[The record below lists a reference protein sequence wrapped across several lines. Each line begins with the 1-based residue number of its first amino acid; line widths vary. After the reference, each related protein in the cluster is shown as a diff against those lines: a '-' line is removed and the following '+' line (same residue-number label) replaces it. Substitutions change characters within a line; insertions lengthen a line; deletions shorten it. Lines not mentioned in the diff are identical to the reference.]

1 MRPSPPRIPN
11 QTTKRRADTRSLR
24 SRALAHGERW
34 SIAAAYPT
42 SRRRWFKRGVEMLEI
57 LEQFARAKRA
67 QPVVRCRWVELA
79 NFNDEV
85 MLLCHGKP
93 PWVSDRLFAAIA

>member
-1 MRPSPPRIPN
+1 
-11 QTTKRRADTRSLR
+11 
-24 SRALAHGERW
+24 
-34 SIAAAYPT
+34 
-42 SRRRWFKRGVEMLEI
+42 MLEI

-79 NFNDEV
+79 DFNDEL